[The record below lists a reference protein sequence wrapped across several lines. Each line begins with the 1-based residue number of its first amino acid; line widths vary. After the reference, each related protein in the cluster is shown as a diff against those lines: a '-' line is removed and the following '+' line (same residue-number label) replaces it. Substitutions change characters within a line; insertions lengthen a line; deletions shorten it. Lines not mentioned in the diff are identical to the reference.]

1 MGHRSPPEESRPPM
15 RTLFHLPLCPYSR
28 KVRIVLTEK
37 NLDFEL
43 RHERVWER
51 RPDYLALNP
60 AAEVPVL
67 VESDGKVIADS
78 SVICEFLEEVY
89 RERLL
94 LGIDPVDRAEIRRL
108 VPWFDL
114 KMNREVTQNLI
125 GEKMMK
131 RMMGYGNPNSAAIRA
146 GHANIHYHLDYIA
159 FLVERRRWL
168 AGDHFS
174 LADIAAAAHLSVLD
188 YIGDVPWGSHERA
201 KDWYAR
207 IKSRP
212 AFRPLLADHIA
223 GHPPPEHYADLDF

>member
-1 MGHRSPPEESRPPM
+1 M
-15 RTLFHLPLCPYSR
+15 RTLFHLPLCPFSR
-28 KVRIVLTEK
+28 KVRVVLKEK

-43 RHERVWER
+43 KHERVWER
-51 RPDYLALNP
+51 RSDYLEMNP

-67 VESDGKVIADS
+67 VESDGKVIVDS
-78 SVICEFLEEVY
+78 AVICEFLEEVY

-108 VPWFDL
+108 VAWFDL
-114 KMNREVTQNLI
+114 KMNREVTVNLV

-131 RMMGYGNPNSAAIRA
+131 RMMGYGNPNSTAIRA
-146 GHANIHYHLDYIA
+146 GHANVHYHLDYIG

-188 YIGDVPWGSHERA
+188 YIGDVPWGNHELA

-212 AFRPLLADHIA
+212 AFRPLLTDHIA
-223 GHPPPEHYADLDF
+223 GHPPPDHYADLDF

>member
-1 MGHRSPPEESRPPM
+1 MVFTTAAESAVPSM
-15 RTLFHLPLCPYSR
+15 RTLFHLPLCPFSR
-28 KVRIVLTEK
+28 KIRVVLKEK
-37 NLDFEL
+37 NLDFEPMQ
-43 RHERVWER
+43 ERVWER
-51 RPDYLALNP
+51 RPDYLEMNP

-67 VESDGKVIADS
+67 VEADGKVIVDS
-78 SVICEFLEEVY
+78 GVICEFLEEVY

-94 LGIDPVDRAEIRRL
+94 LGIDPVDRAEVRRL
-108 VPWFDL
+108 VAWFDL
-114 KMNREVTQNLI
+114 KMNREVTQNLV
-125 GEKMMK
+125 GEKMLK
-131 RMMGYGNPNSAAIRA
+131 RMMGYGNPNSSAIRA

-188 YIGDVPWGSHERA
+188 YIGDVPWGSHEPA

-212 AFRPLLADHIA
+212 AFRPLLADHIP

>member
-1 MGHRSPPEESRPPM
+1 M
-15 RTLFHLPLCPYSR
+15 RTLFHLPLCPFSR
-28 KVRIVLTEK
+28 KVRVVLKEK

-43 RHERVWER
+43 KHERVWER
-51 RPDYLALNP
+51 RADYLEMNP

-67 VESDGKVIADS
+67 VESDGRVIVDS
-78 SVICEFLEEVY
+78 AVICEYLEEVY
-89 RERLL
+89 RDRLL
-94 LGIDPVDRAEIRRL
+94 LAIDPVDRVEIRRL
-108 VPWFDL
+108 VAWFDL
-114 KMNREVTQNLI
+114 KMNREVTVNLV

-131 RMMGYGNPNSAAIRA
+131 RMMGYGNPNSTAIRA
-146 GHANIHYHLDYIA
+146 GHANIHYHLDYIG

-188 YIGDVPWGSHERA
+188 YIGDVPWGNHELA

-212 AFRPLLADHIA
+212 AFRPLLTDHIA